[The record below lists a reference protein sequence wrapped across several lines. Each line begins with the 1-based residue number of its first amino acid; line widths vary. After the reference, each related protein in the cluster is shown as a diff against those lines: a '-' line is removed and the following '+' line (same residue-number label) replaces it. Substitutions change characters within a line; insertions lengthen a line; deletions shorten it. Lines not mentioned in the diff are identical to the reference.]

1 MKSALRT
8 RPLPTR
14 TRTILGVPP
23 PLHLPALY
31 VPMAAEEEMRERAIA
46 CGLKPDDD
54 TIVVDIEIAPDG
66 QAYIERL
73 P

>member
-1 MKSALRT
+1 MKPRYRT
-8 RPLPTR
+8 HPFPEPERAATKTLVGY
-14 TRTILGVPP
+14 LP
-23 PLHLPALY
+23 PLHLPGPTRTAHTEAL
-31 VPMAAEEEMRERAIA
+31 
-46 CGLKPDDD
+46 LD

>member
-1 MKSALRT
+1 MKPTHRT
-8 RPLPTR
+8 HAFPDEPKTLV
-14 TRTILGVPP
+14 GYAP
-23 PLHLPALY
+23 PLHLPADY
-31 VPMAAEEEMRERAIA
+31 NRIYQ
-46 CGLKPDDD
+46 PDVENHD

>member
-1 MKSALRT
+1 MKPTHRT
-8 RPLPTR
+8 NAFPDEPKTLV
-14 TRTILGVPP
+14 GYAP
-23 PLHLPALY
+23 PLHMPAT
-31 VPMAAEEEMRERAIA
+31 ARE
-46 CGLKPDDD
+46 PDD

>member
-1 MKSALRT
+1 MKSARRT

-23 PLHLPALY
+23 PLHLPASAAP
-31 VPMAAEEEMRERAIA
+31 VP
-46 CGLKPDDD
+46 DD